1 MRSAPMTLDFIRR
14 GGSLARL
21 GSWLLVLG
29 LVAVGVSL
37 LMEREAA
44 DALSAR
50 EAEVDQLRSIAR
62 RASPA
67 LSERASDSPEIREQI
82 KRANDVLAQMNIPW
96 GDLFAA
102 VESAQDP
109 TVSLLAVSPDIR
121 TRTVQI
127 AGQGR
132 DLPAVLAY
140 MERLQATK
148 LQDVVLATHEAK
160 VREPGQPVE
169 FTVLARWMEAR

>member
-1 MRSAPMTLDFIRR
+1 MRSAPMALDFVRA

-21 GSWLLVLG
+21 GSWLLILG
-29 LVAVGVSL
+29 LAAAGVSL
-37 LMEREAA
+37 IIQRDVA
-44 DALSAR
+44 DQISAR
-50 EAEVDQLRSIAR
+50 EAEVDQLRSISR

-67 LSERASDSPEIREQI
+67 LAERASDSPEVREQI

-109 TVSLLAVSPDIR
+109 TVALLAVSPDIR

-132 DLPAVLAY
+132 DLAAVLSY
-140 MERLQATK
+140 IERLQATK
-148 LQDVVLATHEAK
+148 LKDVVLATHEAK

-169 FTVLARWMEAR
+169 FTLLARWMDMR

>member
-1 MRSAPMTLDFIRR
+1 MRSASMTLDFVRS

-21 GSWLLVLG
+21 GSWLLILG
-29 LVAVGVSL
+29 LVAAGISL
-37 LMEREAA
+37 VIQREVA
-44 DALSAR
+44 DQVSAR
-50 EAEVDQLRSIAR
+50 EAEVEQLHSISR
-62 RASPA
+62 RAAPA
-67 LSERASDSPEIREQI
+67 LAERASDTPEIREQV

-109 TVSLLAVSPDIR
+109 TVALLAVSPDIR

-132 DLPAVLAY
+132 DLPAVLSY

-148 LQDVVLATHEAK
+148 LKEVVLASHEAK

-169 FTVLARWMEAR
+169 FTLLARWMEVR